1 MALLDDIRKSEYL
14 SLLGDKLQGLLDVP
28 TSAARFLVNPT
39 AFVDATTGKTAMPK
53 EVGFAE
59 GASGLPQ
66 RENLTVLDPR
76 NRAYMEGYQTG
87 EPFSY
92 AAMAS
97 PMVGAGA
104 TKLSDKLVQAITGN
118 PMATGSKVIDYASAY
133 NPSQIF
139 IGASAKNFDKKAAF
153 EASKMEKAGK
163 TAEEIWQKTGTVRGL
178 DNNWRQ
184 EISDKDIPVLSYGTA
199 KELASYPQM
208 QNVLGH
214 KELYKNYGGILSNA
228 PVGADEAVFT
238 RDFMG
243 KPKVGGASFNQRT
256 NEYTVSPRPEGA
268 TGSEYAKE
276 QKSALIHELQHGV
289 QKIEDW
295 NRGGHF
301 NYFNQQDDAL
311 LAKKVLMMR
320 DEIDRLP
327 SSIPFEDRAKTV
339 KEMFEKLDMSP
350 IDKKTM
356 EIVSDVGGQPNNELQ
371 NLVTLYG
378 LDKRSTPY
386 SPFEM
391 YNNLA
396 GEAEARLAQTRIDLT
411 PEQRLE
417 NFPFKQ
423 GKFGLDI
430 NPDDALIWNEGA
442 DLLRRKSLLNQG
454 LLD

>member
-1 MALLDDIRKSEYL
+1 MALLDEIRNSEYL
-14 SLLGDKLQGLLDVP
+14 SLLGDKLQGLLDMP
-28 TSAARFLVNPT
+28 TTASRFLVNPT
-39 AFVDATTGKTAMPK
+39 AFIDTATGKTAMPK
-53 EVGFAE
+53 EKGFAE
-59 GASGLPQ
+59 AATGLPQ
-66 RENLTVLDPR
+66 RENLTVLDPA
-76 NRAYMEGYQTG
+76 NRAYMEGYNTG
-87 EPFSY
+87 EPFGY
-92 AAMAS
+92 AAMAL
-97 PMVGAGA
+97 PFAGAGA
-104 TKLSDKLVQAITGN
+104 TKLSDKLVQTITKN
-118 PMATGSKVIDYASAY
+118 PSATAMNVIDYASAY

-139 IGASAKNFDKKAAF
+139 IGSSAKNFNKKSAF

-163 TAEEIWQKTGTVRGL
+163 SAEEIWQKTGNVRGL

-184 EISDKDIPVLSYGTA
+184 EISDKDVPVLSYGTA
-199 KELASYPQM
+199 KDLASYPQM

-228 PVGADEAVFT
+228 PVGVDEAAFT

-243 KPKVGGASFNQRT
+243 KPKLGGATFNQRT

-276 QKSALIHELQHGV
+276 QKSGLIHELQHGI

-320 DEIDRLP
+320 DEINRLP

-356 EIVSDVGGQPNNELQ
+356 EIVSDVSGQPNNELQ

-396 GEAEARLAQTRIDLT
+396 GEAEARLAQTRMDLT

-417 NFPFKQ
+417 YFPFKQ

-430 NPDDALIWNEGA
+430 NPDDALIWNEGS
-442 DLLRRKSLLNQG
+442 DLLIRKSLMNQG

>member
-1 MALLDDIRKSEYL
+1 MKND
-14 SLLGDKLQGLLDVP
+14 
-28 TSAARFLVNPT
+28 
-39 AFVDATTGKTAMPK
+39 
-53 EVGFAE
+53 
-59 GASGLPQ
+59 
-66 RENLTVLDPR
+66 TVLPKKYEIYDTTPEK
-76 NRAYMEGYQTG
+76 YHK
-87 EPFSY
+87 Y
-92 AAMAS
+92 A
-97 PMVGAGA
+97 GKN
-104 TKLSDKLVQAITGN
+104 KLSYSQ
-118 PMATGSKVIDYASAY
+118 Y
-133 NPSQIF
+133 NSFRDP
-139 IGASAKNFDKKAAF
+139 
-153 EASKMEKAGK
+153 
-163 TAEEIWQKTGTVRGL
+163 
-178 DNNWRQ
+178 
-184 EISDKDIPVLSYGTA
+184 
-199 KELASYPQM
+199 
-208 QNVLGH
+208 
-214 KELYKNYGGILSNA
+214 LYKNDYIIQYFLGVKLESGIFAEFGSACGNFFEDGITVDTNWLSESD
-228 PVGADEAVFT
+228 VEIL
-238 RDFMG
+238 
-243 KPKVGGASFNQRT
+243 KKV
-256 NEYTVSPRPEGA
+256 PRPEGA

-295 NRGGHF
+295 NRGGQV

-356 EIVSDVGGQPNNELQ
+356 EIVSDVTGQPNNELQ

>member
-1 MALLDDIRKSEYL
+1 MA
-14 SLLGDKLQGLLDVP
+14 QGLLGGVLPAIYSGADQLKRGVYGLL
-28 TSAARFLVNPT
+28 TNPRQSIENT
-39 AFVDATTGKTAMPK
+39 ASGLIGSHLENVDLWKQAHGNPNNPLEVTNQNALNMLSDRYLNNV
-53 EVGFAE
+53 VGFA
-59 GASGLPQ
+59 P
-66 RENLTVLDPR
+66 
-76 NRAYMEGYQTG
+76 
-87 EPFSY
+87 
-92 AAMAS
+92 
-97 PMVGAGA
+97 AG
-104 TKLSDKLVQAITGN
+104 
-118 PMATGSKVIDYASAY
+118 
-133 NPSQIF
+133 IF
-139 IGASAKNFDKKAAF
+139 IGATAKKFNKKAAF

-163 TAEEIWQKTGTVRGL
+163 SPEEIWEKTGTVRGL

-199 KELASYPQM
+199 KELANYPQM
-208 QNVLGH
+208 KNVLGH
-214 KELYKNYGGILSNA
+214 DELYKNYGGILSNA
-228 PVGADEAVFT
+228 PVGADSAAFT
-238 RDFMG
+238 RDAMNN
-243 KPKVGGASFNQRT
+243 PKLGGASFNQRT
-256 NEYTVSPRPEGA
+256 NEYTVSPRPEGG
-268 TGSEYAKE
+268 TGSEFARE
-276 QKSALIHELQHGV
+276 QKSGLIHELQHGV
-289 QKIEDW
+289 QKIEDF

-320 DEIDRLP
+320 DEINRLP
-327 SSIPFEDRAKTV
+327 DSIPFEDRAKSV

-356 EIVSDVGGQPNNELQ
+356 EIVFDVSGQPNNELQ

-411 PEQRLE
+411 PQQRLE
-417 NFPFKQ
+417 NFPFKE

>member
-1 MALLDDIRKSEYL
+1 MA
-14 SLLGDKLQGLLDVP
+14 QGLLGGVLPAIYSGADQLKRGVYGLLTDPMEQARRAGQSLLQSRADRQALMGQAFANPERPFQVTDQAGLAQLGNDV
-28 TSAARFLVNPT
+28 LMGEMG
-39 AFVDATTGKTAMPK
+39 FVP
-53 EVGFAE
+53 
-59 GASGLPQ
+59 
-66 RENLTVLDPR
+66 
-76 NRAYMEGYQTG
+76 
-87 EPFSY
+87 
-92 AAMAS
+92 
-97 PMVGAGA
+97 AG
-104 TKLSDKLVQAITGN
+104 
-118 PMATGSKVIDYASAY
+118 
-133 NPSQIF
+133 IF
-139 IGASAKNFDKKAAF
+139 IGATAKNFNKKAAF

-163 TAEEIWQKTGTVRGL
+163 SPEEIWQKTGTVRGL

-199 KELASYPQM
+199 KELANYPQM
-208 QNVLGH
+208 KNVLGH
-214 KELYKNYGGILSNA
+214 DELYKNYGGILSNA
-228 PVGADEAVFT
+228 PVGADSAAFT
-238 RDFMG
+238 RDAMNN
-243 KPKVGGASFNQRT
+243 PKLGGASFNQRT
-256 NEYTVSPRPEGA
+256 NEYTVSPRPEGG
-268 TGSEYAKE
+268 TGSEYARE
-276 QKSALIHELQHGV
+276 QKSGLIHELQHGV
-289 QKIEDW
+289 QKIEDF

-320 DEIDRLP
+320 DEINRLP
-327 SSIPFEDRAKTV
+327 DSIPFKDRANTV
-339 KEMFEKLDMSP
+339 KDLFEKLDMSP

-356 EIVSDVGGQPNNELQ
+356 DIVSDVTGQPNNELQ

>member
-1 MALLDDIRKSEYL
+1 MA
-14 SLLGDKLQGLLDVP
+14 QGLLGGVLPAIYSGADQLKRGVYGLLTNP
-28 TSAARFLVNPT
+28 MEQAERAGQSLLQSRADRQALMARTFANPERPFQVT
-39 AFVDATTGKTAMPK
+39 DQAGLAQLTDQVMSG
-53 EVGFAE
+53 ELGFA
-59 GASGLPQ
+59 P
-66 RENLTVLDPR
+66 
-76 NRAYMEGYQTG
+76 
-87 EPFSY
+87 
-92 AAMAS
+92 
-97 PMVGAGA
+97 AG
-104 TKLSDKLVQAITGN
+104 
-118 PMATGSKVIDYASAY
+118 
-133 NPSQIF
+133 IF
-139 IGASAKNFDKKAAF
+139 IGAGAKNFNKKAAF

-163 TAEEIWQKTGTVRGL
+163 TPQEIWEKTGTVRGL

-214 KELYKNYGGILSNA
+214 KELYGNYGGVLSNA

>member
-1 MALLDDIRKSEYL
+1 MAQALLGGLLPAVFSGADQLKRGVYGLLTNPQEQAQRAAQ
-14 SLLGDKLQGLLDVP
+14 SLLQSRAERQALMAKTFANPERPFQVTDQAGLSQLTDQVM
-28 TSAARFLVNPT
+28 SGEL
-39 AFVDATTGKTAMPK
+39 
-53 EVGFAE
+53 GFA
-59 GASGLPQ
+59 P
-66 RENLTVLDPR
+66 
-76 NRAYMEGYQTG
+76 
-87 EPFSY
+87 
-92 AAMAS
+92 
-97 PMVGAGA
+97 AG
-104 TKLSDKLVQAITGN
+104 
-118 PMATGSKVIDYASAY
+118 
-133 NPSQIF
+133 IF
-139 IGASAKNFDKKAAF
+139 IGAGAKNFNKKAAF

-163 TAEEIWQKTGTVRGL
+163 TPQEIWEKTGTVRGL

-214 KELYKNYGGILSNA
+214 KELYGNYGGALSNA
-228 PVGADEAVFT
+228 PVGVDEAVFT

-411 PEQRLE
+411 PQQRLE
-417 NFPFKQ
+417 NFPFKE